1 MGLGLIIS
9 LIVLGLASGLA
20 AGLLGIGGGGIMV
33 PLLTIVFSAQ
43 GVADYYSVH
52 MAIAT
57 SLGVIFFTSMSSVY
71 AHHRRGAILWSAAF
85 MLIPGIVV
93 GSWIGPMIAAW
104 LNAGL
109 LAALF
114 GAFAVFTAFK
124 MLRGKK
130 KTDAGQMEA
139 VQKPVSHR
147 PLEMPAAGLGI
158 GIFSGLVGVGGG
170 SVTVPLLEW
179 RGAPIHN
186 AIATSAVMG
195 FPIALFGAASNIYQG
210 WNLPDLPAGSLG
222 FIHLPAL
229 LSVAIASVVAA
240 PFGARLSHALDVK
253 YLKRIFG
260 IFMLVLAVYMFWKA
274 FSG

>member
-1 MGLGLIIS
+1 MDLGLIIS
-9 LIVLGLASGLA
+9 LIVLGLVSGLA

-43 GVADYYSVH
+43 GFADYYTVH

-57 SLGVIFFTSMSSVY
+57 SLGVILFTSMSSVY
-71 AHHRRGAILWSAAF
+71 AHHRRGAILWPAAF

-93 GSWIGPMIAAW
+93 GSWLGPMIAAW
-104 LNAGL
+104 MNAGL
-109 LAALF
+109 LAGLF

-124 MLRGKK
+124 MLRGKSK
-130 KTDAGQMEA
+130 KAAGPREA
-139 VQKPVSHR
+139 GQKPVTQR
-147 PLEMPAAGLGI
+147 PVEMPVAGLGI

-179 RGAPIHN
+179 RGTPIHN

-210 WNLPDLPAGSLG
+210 WGLADLPAGSLG
-222 FIHLPAL
+222 FIHVPAL
-229 LSVAIASVVAA
+229 LSVAVASVLSA
-240 PFGARLSHALDVK
+240 PLGARLSHALDVK

-274 FSG
+274 FVG